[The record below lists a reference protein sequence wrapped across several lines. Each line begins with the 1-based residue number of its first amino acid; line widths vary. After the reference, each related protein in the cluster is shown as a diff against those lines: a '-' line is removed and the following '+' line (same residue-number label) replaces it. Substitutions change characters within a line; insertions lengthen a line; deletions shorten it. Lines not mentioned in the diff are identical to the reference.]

1 MYVCMY
7 VYIINGLF
15 FKNRE
20 LGEVIK
26 SLKIFYKVRVIG
38 PF

>member
-1 MYVCMY
+1 MYVCIY
-7 VYIINGLF
+7 NQWSF